1 MRAMQLPTDLE
12 PSLPANMPIAGHID
26 PVPVP
31 REVTPRDDGRVDL
44 IGLPKKQI
52 AALFETAGLDVKAA
66 KLRAKQVY
74 HWLYHRGVTEFE
86 NMTDI
91 AKTMRP
97 WLAERFV
104 IGRPEIVEA
113 QVSTDGTR
121 KWLLRT
127 ADKHDF
133 EMVFIPDADRGTLCV
148 SSQVGCTLNCRFCH
162 TGTMRLVRNLTPG
175 EIVGQVMLARDS
187 LGEWPKANDT
197 RIGTM
202 AGLDFDDDDEDAASA
217 YTPDGRLL
225 TNIVMMGMG
234 EPLYN
239 FDNVRDALKLVMD
252 GDGLALSKRRI
263 TLSTSGVVPMMER
276 CGEEIGVNLAVSL
289 HAVTKDV
296 RDEIVPINRK
306 YGIEELLQACADYP
320 GASNARRITFE
331 YVMLKDKNDSDDHA
345 RELVRLIKQYKLPA
359 KVNLIPFNPWE
370 GAPYE
375 CSSPDRIKSFAKI
388 VFDAGISAPVRTPRG
403 RDIDA
408 ACGQLKTAAEKKSRA
423 ELDRLA
429 EEKQAALG

>member
-1 MRAMQLPTDLE
+1 M
-12 PSLPANMPIAGHID
+12 ANTALMSIPGQVD
-26 PVPVP
+26 PVPVA
-31 REVTPRDDGRVDL
+31 RDITPRADGRIDL
-44 IGLPKKQI
+44 IGLPKDRI
-52 AALFETAGLDVKAA
+52 RDLFAEAGLDAKQA
-66 KLRAKQVY
+66 KLRAKQVF
-74 HWLYHRGVTEFE
+74 HWLYHRGTTEFE
-86 NMTDI
+86 AMTDI

-113 QVSTDGTR
+113 RHSTDGTR

-127 ADKHDF
+127 ADGHDF

-187 LGEWPKANDT
+187 LGEWPK
-197 RIGTM
+197 GVM
-202 AGLDFDDDDEDAASA
+202 AGLDEEESEGSYSA
-217 YTPDGRLL
+217 DGRLL

-239 FDNVRDALKLVMD
+239 FDNVRDALRLVMD

-263 TLSTSGVVPMMER
+263 TLSTSGVVPLMAR
-276 CGEEIGVNLAVSL
+276 AGEEIGVNLAVSL
-289 HAVTKDV
+289 HAVSKEV
-296 RDEIVPINRK
+296 RDEIVPLNRK
-306 YGIEELLQACADYP
+306 YGIEELLEACAAYP

-331 YVMLKDKNDSDDHA
+331 YVMLKGMNDSDEDA
-345 RELVRLIKQYKLPA
+345 RELVRLIKKHKLPA
-359 KVNLIPFNPWE
+359 KVNLIPFNPWP

-375 CSSPDRIKSFAKI
+375 CSDPERIRQFSNI
-388 VFDAGISAPVRTPRG
+388 VFEAGISAPVRTPRG

-408 ACGQLKTAAEKKSRA
+408 ACGQLKTSAEKKSRA
-423 ELDRLA
+423 ELERLW
-429 EEKQAALG
+429 EEKQAALGD

>member
-1 MRAMQLPTDLE
+1 MTD
-12 PSLPANMPIAGHID
+12 PADHSLPATMPIPGHVD
-26 PVPVP
+26 PVAVP
-31 REVTPRDDGRVDL
+31 REGVVDGVTARADGRIDL
-44 IGLPKKQI
+44 IGLPRKRI
-52 AALFETAGLDVKAA
+52 AELFEAAGLDAKAA
-66 KLRAKQVY
+66 KLRAKQTF
-74 HWLYHRGVTEFE
+74 HWLYHRGVTDFE
-86 NMTDI
+86 AMTDI

-104 IGRPEIVEA
+104 IGRPEVVEA

-127 ADKHDF
+127 ADKQDF

-175 EIVGQVMLARDS
+175 EIVGQVMLARDA
-187 LGEWPKANDT
+187 LGEWPKAG
-197 RIGTM
+197 GTM
-202 AGLDFDDDDEDAASA
+202 AGLDFDDDDAEAAAS
-217 YTPDGRLL
+217 YTSDGRLL

-263 TLSTSGVVPMMER
+263 TLSTSGVVPMMAR
-276 CGEEIGVNLAVSL
+276 AGEEIGVNLAVSL
-289 HAVTKDV
+289 HAVTKEV

-306 YGIEELLQACADYP
+306 FGLEQLLQACADYP

-331 YVMLKDKNDSDDHA
+331 YVMLKDKNDSDEDA

-359 KVNLIPFNPWE
+359 KVNLIPFNPWP

-375 CSSPDRIKSFAKI
+375 CSTPERIKRFAQI

-408 ACGQLKTAAEKKSRA
+408 ACGQLKTASEKKSRA

>member
-1 MRAMQLPTDLE
+1 MRHEMSHTTLMAIP
-12 PSLPANMPIAGHID
+12 GHVD
-26 PVPVP
+26 PVTVARDITP
-31 REVTPRDDGRVDL
+31 REDGRIDL
-44 IGLPKKQI
+44 IGLPKGRI
-52 AALFETAGLDVKAA
+52 VELFAEAGLDA
-66 KLRAKQVY
+66 KQARLRAKQVY
-74 HWLYHRGVTEFE
+74 HWLYHRGATGFE
-86 NMTDI
+86 AMTDI

-104 IGRPEIVEA
+104 IGRPEVIEA
-113 QVSTDGTR
+113 QHSSDGTR

-127 ADKHDF
+127 ADGHDF

-175 EIVGQVMLARDS
+175 EIVGQVMLARDA
-187 LGEWPKANDT
+187 LGEWPK
-197 RIGTM
+197 GKM
-202 AGLDFDDDDEDAASA
+202 DFADDETEAEYRA
-217 YTPDGRLL
+217 DGRLL

-252 GDGLALSKRRI
+252 GEGLALSKRRI
-263 TLSTSGVVPMMER
+263 TLSTSGVVPMMAR
-276 CGEEIGVNLAVSL
+276 CGEEIGTNLAVSL
-289 HAVTKDV
+289 HATNKDV
-296 RDEIVPINRK
+296 RDEIVPLNRK
-306 YGIEELLQACADYP
+306 YGIEELLEACAAYP

-331 YVMLKDKNDSDDHA
+331 YVMLKDKNDSDEDA
-345 RELVRLIKQYKLPA
+345 RELVRLIKRHKLPA
-359 KVNLIPFNPWE
+359 KVNLIPFNPWP

-375 CSSPDRIKSFAKI
+375 CSTQERIRRFSEI
-388 VFDAGISAPVRTPRG
+388 VFEAGISAPVRTPRG

-429 EEKQAALG
+429 AEKQAALG